1 MNKDALLKFAEEL
14 KSSRTEKKITLEQVS
29 AKTRIDIKF
38 LKAIESGEIEVLPE
52 IYIKAFI
59 KEYAK
64 TIDLNPENVLKKF
77 EMAKSGLSDEPVAEE
92 NIEKPETKK
101 TFENPPENIPTSEVK
116 EKTNKSNIAL
126 LIGAVLFVILLIV
139 IFTFF
144 SGNGEKIITEK
155 STEPEQEIKKEIT
168 ADKNTEIKNEQS
180 VIPEGVLKL
189 RISAADT
196 SWIKIISDES
206 VAEEVTLYPG
216 MDKYTAA
223 GSSFYLIIGNSA
235 GINLELNYNK
245 LEFSGNENQVKSI
258 FINSDG
264 LKYIKTK
271 DVPGY
276 DEQGTN

>member
-1 MNKDALLKFAEEL
+1 MPRLQK
-14 KSSRTEKKITLEQVS
+14 
-29 AKTRIDIKF
+29 
-38 LKAIESGEIEVLPE
+38 
-52 IYIKAFI
+52 
-59 KEYAK
+59 
-64 TIDLNPENVLKKF
+64 
-77 EMAKSGLSDEPVAEE
+77 
-92 NIEKPETKK
+92 
-101 TFENPPENIPTSEVK
+101 
-116 EKTNKSNIAL
+116 
-126 LIGAVLFVILLIV
+126 
-139 IFTFF
+139 
-144 SGNGEKIITEK
+144 
-155 STEPEQEIKKEIT
+155 IKKEIT

>member
-14 KSSRTEKKITLEQVS
+14 KNSRTEKKITLEQIS

-38 LKAIESGEIEVLPE
+38 LKAIESGEIEILPE

-77 EMAKSGLSDEPVAEE
+77 ELAKSGLSDEPVAEE
-92 NIEKPETKK
+92 NSEKPETKK
-101 TFENPPENIPTSEVK
+101 TFENPPENIPKSEMK

-126 LIGAVLFVILLIV
+126 LIGAALFVILLII

-144 SGNGEKIITEK
+144 SGNNKEIITEN
-155 STEPEQEIKKEIT
+155 STVPEEEIKKEIT
-168 ADKNTEIKNEQS
+168 VDKNTEVKKEQPA
-180 VIPEGVLKL
+180 IPEGVLKL
-189 RISAADT
+189 RISASDT
-196 SWIKIISDES
+196 SWVKIISDES
-206 VAEEVTLYPG
+206 VAEEITLYPG

-223 GSSFYLIIGNSA
+223 GSSFHLIIGNSA

-245 LEFSGNENQVKSI
+245 LEFSGNENQVKSV
-258 FINSDG
+258 FINSEG